1 MQKMNKAQ
9 AVALFEEHAILFG
22 DTDAVPTTTA
32 AALLGQTAVDYVL
45 WEDRPG
51 DGRRNK
57 GYWNGIGMNDYIK
70 PLIHYL
76 TLAGFLR
83 AVTYN
88 NAKLTEADLAAGV
101 TKGKGAE

>member
-1 MQKMNKAQ
+1 MNKAQ
-9 AVALFEEHAILFG
+9 AVALFEEHAILMG

-45 WEDRPG
+45 WEDKLG
-51 DGRRNK
+51 SGRHK

-70 PLIHYL
+70 PLIYYL

-101 TKGKGAE
+101 TSGKGAER